1 MAQTKIKAGGFDADV
16 ITGTTALAEHPAST
30 DERIISDGGTLKRLD
45 FDHVFATPSFR
56 VILSSNQSIGTGST
70 TKITF
75 DSETWDSSG
84 TFASNKFT
92 PAVAGKYLIV
102 LGGRISGFTDAEE
115 FQLLFYKNGSALNFG
130 QAKIVSAGTNGLF
143 LAQQATIIESL
154 DDDDY
159 IEGYVHQNTGSNADL
174 VATHTFMTGF
184 KLIGV

>member
-16 ITGTTALAEHPAST
+16 ITGTTALAEQPAST
-30 DERIISDGGTLKRLD
+30 DEIIISDGGTLKRLD

-92 PAVAGKYLIV
+92 PAVAGKYFIV
-102 LGGRISGFTDAEE
+102 FGARMSGFTDAEE
-115 FQLLFYKNGSALNFG
+115 FQIYFKKNGSNLNFG
-130 QAKIVSAGTNGLF
+130 YSKIVSAGTNALF